1 LDIIDRQPDG
11 DHYFTQCQAG
21 TFIGD
26 ISMFTGEP
34 TLGRSRQHEGTAR
47 PQTSGKPERAVRAT
61 MA

>member
-26 ISMFTGEP
+26 ISMSPDTRTP
-34 TLGRSRQHEGTAR
+34 V
-47 PQTSGKPERAVRAT
+47 VRLT
-61 MA
+61 